1 MVGFGV
7 DIEWLLSTTGFLAP
21 DGGGVC
27 KRDGGGDELVR
38 VAGEGA
44 GADVACSAG

>member
-7 DIEWLLSTTGFLAP
+7 DTECLLSTTGSLAS
-21 DGGGVC
+21 DGDVC